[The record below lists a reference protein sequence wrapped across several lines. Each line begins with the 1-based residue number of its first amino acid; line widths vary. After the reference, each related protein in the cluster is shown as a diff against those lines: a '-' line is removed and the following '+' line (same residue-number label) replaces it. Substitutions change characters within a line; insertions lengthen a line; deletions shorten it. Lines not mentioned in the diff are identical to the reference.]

1 MIVYLAAPIDFAK
14 DGLIEKYKA
23 EVYSSFKESA
33 WIYDPSSAWTAP
45 EGLDP
50 DGAVHQANLAVLRK
64 ANLVIAVLVRG
75 TLTIGTVLE
84 IQDAVDAN
92 IPVCVLGNIGQ
103 NSVALAE
110 LEVPVVASMNEFDGD
125 WSDWHA

>member
-1 MIVYLAAPIDFAK
+1 MIVYLAAPIDFAD

-23 EVYSSFKESA
+23 EVFSSFRESA
-33 WIYDPSSAWTAP
+33 WVYDPSSAWTAP
-45 EGLDP
+45 QDFDP
-50 DGAVHQANLAVLRK
+50 DGVVHQANLAVLGK

-84 IQDAVDAN
+84 IQHAVDHN

-110 LEVPVVASMNEFDGD
+110 LEVPIVESMQEFDGD
-125 WSDWHA
+125 WSDWP

>member
-1 MIVYLAAPIDFAK
+1 MIVYLEAPIDFAGDSK
-14 DGLIEKYKA
+14 IEKYKA
-23 EVYSSFKESA
+23 EVYGSFKESA

-45 EGLDP
+45 QDLDP
-50 DGAVHQANLAVLRK
+50 DGVVHQANLAVLQK

-75 TLTIGTVLE
+75 TLTVGTILE
-84 IQDAVDAN
+84 IQHAVDAN
-92 IPVCVLGNIGQ
+92 VPVCVLGDIGQ

-125 WSDWHA
+125 WSDWHE

>member
-14 DGLIEKYKA
+14 DGKIDKYKA
-23 EVYSSFKESA
+23 EVYGSFRESA

-45 EGLDP
+45 QDLDP
-50 DGAVHQANLAVLRK
+50 DGVVHQANLAVLRK
-64 ANLVIAVLVRG
+64 ANLVIAILVRG
-75 TLTIGTVLE
+75 TLTVGTVLE

-92 IPVCVLGNIGQ
+92 IPVCVLGDIGQ

-125 WSDWHA
+125 WSDWHE